1 MRKWA
6 QLANR
11 LCADDRGGEVLEYVL
26 IAGLIVAATVA
37 VVATV
42 GSKVL
47 ARWTTVSD
55 SL

>member
-1 MRKWA
+1 MRR
-6 QLANR
+6 LAR
-11 LCADDRGGEVLEYVL
+11 LAKRLSTDDRGGEVLEYVL